1 MPQALG
7 PTTVALAFAGLLAV
21 TPFVVIAVINVIIA
35 RHGWTPLT
43 QLVENYL
50 RRYPLFAA
58 ALCGFFGA
66 LVGHVFWSHG
76 YNPAA
81 IPAPGQFLLVAVGLA
96 VGAGVAGAGLL
107 GLVSAGIAAV
117 TGRFSGGKSVSPR
130 ADNGAAQLQGDDWRS
145 DQ

>member
-1 MPQALG
+1 MPEALG
-7 PTTVALAFAGLLAV
+7 PTTVALALAGLLAV
-21 TPFVVIAVINVIIA
+21 TPFVVIAVINVIMA

-76 YNPAA
+76 DNPAA
-81 IPAPGQFLLVAVGLA
+81 HPAPGQLLLMAVALA
-96 VGAGVAGAGLL
+96 VASGVAGAVLL
-107 GLVSAGIAAV
+107 GAVSAGIAAV
-117 TGRFSGGKSVSPR
+117 AGRFGPNETTDEGEAAVEGGSAP
-130 ADNGAAQLQGDDWRS
+130 G
-145 DQ
+145 

>member
-21 TPFVVIAVINVIIA
+21 TPFVVIAVINVIMA

-66 LVGHVFWSHG
+66 LVGHIFWSHG
-76 YNPAA
+76 DNPPAQ
-81 IPAPGQFLLVAVGLA
+81 PAPGQLLFVAVGLA
-96 VGAGVAGAGLL
+96 VAAGAAGAVLL
-107 GLVSAGIAAV
+107 AVVSAGIASV
-117 TGRFSGGKSVSPR
+117 TKRRNEG
-130 ADNGAAQLQGDDWRS
+130 
-145 DQ
+145 

>member
-76 YNPAA
+76 DNPAA
-81 IPAPGQFLLVAVGLA
+81 APAPGQYLLMAVGLA
-96 VGAGVAGAGLL
+96 AGAGVAGAGLL

-117 TGRFSGGKSVSPR
+117 NSRLNAGRPR
-130 ADNGAAQLQGDDWRS
+130 E
-145 DQ
+145 